1 MLGLHV
7 TDGSALVP
15 RRGRGT
21 ELVLLLFAAG
31 IATAAYVAVDLGAL
45 GRVPPNAL
53 GYLGGLVLLTGT
65 AHLIVRRWAPYADP
79 VILPIVVTLNGLGL
93 AMIHRLDLAEAEAAR
108 QAGDAVPQ
116 AAAPVQLT
124 WMVVGVALFVLV
136 LVLVPDYRILSRYA
150 YTAGVLG
157 IALLLLPMVP
167 GLGHEVNNAQIW
179 IRIGPMNFQPGE
191 AAKIVLIVAFAAYLV
206 RTKDALALAGRRVL
220 GIDLPRARDL
230 GPILVVWVTALAIL
244 AFQRDLGPSLLLF
257 GIFVLM
263 IYVATERISWIVVG
277 LALFVLGGLA
287 ANAVF
292 SHVQTR
298 IEGWLDPFA
307 DTDRFFQIVQSLYG
321 LAYGGELG
329 TGLGRG
335 RPDLVP
341 YAVSDFIATAIGE
354 ELGLTGLMAIIVLY
368 ALLASRGLRSALVLR
383 DPFGKLLATG
393 LAAGLLLQV
402 FIVVGGVTK
411 LIPLTGL
418 TTPFLSLGGSSLVMN
433 WVLVALLVRLSDA
446 ARRPAPPPLP
456 VVVDDA
462 VTQVVKLQ

>member
-1 MLGLHV
+1 V
-7 TDGSALVP
+7 SQPASAEPALVP

-21 ELVLLLFAAG
+21 ELLLLLFAVG

-53 GYLGGLVLLTGT
+53 AYLGGLLLLTGM

-93 AMIHRLDLAEAEAAR
+93 AMIHRLDLAKVEAATQGGEAIPR
-108 QAGDAVPQ
+108 
-116 AAAPVQLT
+116 AAAPAQLT
-124 WMVVGVALFVLV
+124 WMVVGVTLFVLV
-136 LVLVPDYRILSRYA
+136 LILVPDYRILSRYA

-157 IALLLLPMVP
+157 ITLLLLPMVP
-167 GLGHEVNNAQIW
+167 GLGRELNEAQIW
-179 IRIGPMNFQPGE
+179 IRIGPMSFQPGE

-230 GPILVVWVTALAIL
+230 GPILVVWLSALAIL

-277 LALFVLGGLA
+277 IALFVLGGFA

-292 SHVQTR
+292 SHVQAR
-298 IEGWLDPFA
+298 IEGWLDPFS
-307 DTDRFFQIVQSLYG
+307 DVDRFFQIVQSLYG

-368 ALLASRGLRSALVLR
+368 ALLASRGFRSALVLR

-433 WVLVALLVRLSDA
+433 WVLVALLIRLSDA
-446 ARRPAPPPLP
+446 ARRPAPPPRA
-456 VVVDDA
+456 VIVDDA

>member
-1 MLGLHV
+1 M
-7 TDGSALVP
+7 SAEPALVP

-53 GYLGGLVLLTGT
+53 AYLGGLIVITGT

-79 VILPIVVTLNGLGL
+79 VILPIVVTLNGIGL
-93 AMIHRLDLAEAEAAR
+93 AMIHRLDLAKSEAAR
-108 QAGDAVPQ
+108 QAGEAVPR

-124 WMVVGVALFVLV
+124 WMVVGVTLFVLV
-136 LVLVPDYRILSRYA
+136 LLLIPDYRILARYA

-167 GLGHEVNNAQIW
+167 GLGYEVNRAQIW

-230 GPILVVWVTALAIL
+230 GPILVVWLTALAIL

-277 LALFVLGGLA
+277 IALFVLGGLA
-287 ANAVF
+287 VNAVF

-298 IEGWLDPFA
+298 IEGWLDPFS
-307 DTDRFFQIVQSLYG
+307 DVDRFFQIVQSLYG

-341 YAVSDFIATAIGE
+341 YAVSDFIATALGE

-368 ALLASRGLRSALVLR
+368 ALLASRGFRAALVLR

-433 WVLVALLVRLSDA
+433 WVLVALLMRLSDA
-446 ARRPAPPPLP
+446 ARRPTPPPPP
-456 VVVDDA
+456 VIVDDA

>member
-1 MLGLHV
+1 V
-7 TDGSALVP
+7 STDPSLVP
-15 RRGRGT
+15 KRGRGT
-21 ELVLLLFAAG
+21 ELVLLLFAVG

-53 GYLGGLVLLTGT
+53 AYLGGLVFLTGT

-93 AMIHRLDLAEAEAAR
+93 AMIHRLDLAKAEAAR
-108 QAGDAVPQ
+108 QAGETIPRAT
-116 AAAPVQLT
+116 APVQLT
-124 WMVVGVALFVLV
+124 WMVVGVTLFVFV
-136 LVLVPDYRILSRYA
+136 LLLVPDYRILSRYA

-167 GLGHEVNNAQIW
+167 GLGYEVNNAQIW
-179 IRIGPMNFQPGE
+179 IRVGPMNFQPGE

-230 GPILVVWVTALAIL
+230 GPILVVWLTALAIL
-244 AFQRDLGPSLLLF
+244 AVQRDLGPSLLLF

-277 LALFVLGGLA
+277 IALFVLGGLA
-287 ANAVF
+287 VNAVF

-298 IEGWLDPFA
+298 IDGWLDPFS
-307 DTDRFFQIVQSLYG
+307 DVDRFFQIVQSLYG

-368 ALLASRGLRSALVLR
+368 ALLASRGFRSALVLR

-402 FIVVGGVTK
+402 FIVIGGVTK

-446 ARRPAPPPLP
+446 ARRPAPPPRPLT
-456 VVVDDA
+456 VEDA

>member
-1 MLGLHV
+1 M
-7 TDGSALVP
+7 SAEPALVP
-15 RRGRGT
+15 KRGRGT

-53 GYLGGLVLLTGT
+53 AYLGGLIVITGT

-79 VILPIVVTLNGLGL
+79 VILPIVVTLNGIGL
-93 AMIHRLDLAEAEAAR
+93 AMIHRLDLAKSEAAR
-108 QAGDAVPQ
+108 QAGEAVPR

-124 WMVVGVALFVLV
+124 WMVVGVTLFVLV
-136 LVLVPDYRILSRYA
+136 LLLIPDYRILARYA

-167 GLGHEVNNAQIW
+167 GLGYEVNRAQIW

-230 GPILVVWVTALAIL
+230 GPILVVWLTALAIL

-277 LALFVLGGLA
+277 IALFVLGGLA
-287 ANAVF
+287 VNAVF

-298 IEGWLDPFA
+298 IEGWLDPFS
-307 DTDRFFQIVQSLYG
+307 DVDRFFQIVQSLYG

-341 YAVSDFIATAIGE
+341 YAVSDFIATALGE

-368 ALLASRGLRSALVLR
+368 ALLASRGFRAALVLR

-433 WVLVALLVRLSDA
+433 WVLVALMMRLSDA
-446 ARRPAPPPLP
+446 ARRPTPPPP
-456 VVVDDA
+456 PMIVDDA

>member
-1 MLGLHV
+1 VSQPAG
-7 TDGSALVP
+7 TEPGLVP

-21 ELVLLLFAAG
+21 ELLLLLFAVG

-53 GYLGGLVLLTGT
+53 AYLGGLLLLTGM

-93 AMIHRLDLAEAEAAR
+93 AMIHRLDLAKAEAAR
-108 QAGDAVPQ
+108 QGGEAIPR
-116 AAAPVQLT
+116 AAAPAQLT
-124 WMVVGVALFVLV
+124 WMVVGVTLFVFV
-136 LVLVPDYRILSRYA
+136 LILVPDHRILSRYA

-167 GLGHEVNNAQIW
+167 GLGRELNEAQIW
-179 IRIGPMNFQPGE
+179 IRIGPMSFQPGE

-230 GPILVVWVTALAIL
+230 GPILVVWLTALAIL

-277 LALFVLGGLA
+277 IALFVLGGFA

-292 SHVQTR
+292 SHVQAR
-298 IEGWLDPFA
+298 IEGWLDPFS
-307 DTDRFFQIVQSLYG
+307 DVDRFFQIVQSLYG

-368 ALLASRGLRSALVLR
+368 ALLASRGFRSALVLR

-433 WVLVALLVRLSDA
+433 WVLVALLIRLSDA
-446 ARRPAPPPLP
+446 ARRPVPPPRPLI
-456 VVVDDA
+456 VDDA

>member
-1 MLGLHV
+1 V
-7 TDGSALVP
+7 STDPALVP

-21 ELVLLLFAAG
+21 ELVLLLFAVS

-45 GRVPPNAL
+45 GRVPPNTL
-53 GYLGGLVLLTGT
+53 GYLGGLLLLTGA

-93 AMIHRLDLAEAEAAR
+93 AMIHRLDLADAEAAR
-108 QAGDAVPQ
+108 QSAEAIPR

-124 WMVVGVALFVLV
+124 WMIVGVTLFVLV
-136 LVLVPDYRILSRYA
+136 LILVPDYRILSRYA

-157 IALLLLPMVP
+157 IALLLLPIVP

-230 GPILVVWVTALAIL
+230 GPILVVWLTALAIL

-277 LALFVLGGLA
+277 IALFVLGGFA

-292 SHVQTR
+292 GHVQTR
-298 IEGWLDPFA
+298 IEGWLDPFS
-307 DTDRFFQIVQSLYG
+307 DLDRFFQIVQSLYG

-341 YAVSDFIATAIGE
+341 YAVSDFIATAFGE

-368 ALLASRGLRSALVLR
+368 ALLASRGLRAALVLR

-402 FIVVGGVTK
+402 FIVVGGVTR

-433 WVLVALLVRLSDA
+433 WVLVALLIRLSDA
-446 ARRPAPPPLP
+446 ARRPTPPPRP

>member
-1 MLGLHV
+1 V
-7 TDGSALVP
+7 SQPASAEPALVP

-21 ELVLLLFAAG
+21 ELLLLLFAVG

-53 GYLGGLVLLTGT
+53 AYLGGLLLLTGM

-93 AMIHRLDLAEAEAAR
+93 AMIHRLDLAKVEAATQGGEAIPR
-108 QAGDAVPQ
+108 
-116 AAAPVQLT
+116 AAAPAQLT
-124 WMVVGVALFVLV
+124 WMVVGVTLFVLV
-136 LVLVPDYRILSRYA
+136 LILVPDYRILSRYA

-157 IALLLLPMVP
+157 ITLLLLPMVP
-167 GLGHEVNNAQIW
+167 GLGRELNEAQIW
-179 IRIGPMNFQPGE
+179 IRIGPMSFQPGE

-230 GPILVVWVTALAIL
+230 GPILVVWLSALAIL

-257 GIFVLM
+257 GIFVP
-263 IYVATERISWIVVG
+263 TERISWIVVG
-277 LALFVLGGLA
+277 IALFVLGGFA

-292 SHVQTR
+292 SHVQAR
-298 IEGWLDPFA
+298 IEGWLDPFS
-307 DTDRFFQIVQSLYG
+307 DVDRFFQIVQSLYG

-368 ALLASRGLRSALVLR
+368 ALLASRGFRSALVLR

-433 WVLVALLVRLSDA
+433 WVLVALLIRLSDA
-446 ARRPAPPPLP
+446 ARRPAPPPRA
-456 VVVDDA
+456 VIVDDA

>member
-1 MLGLHV
+1 M
-7 TDGSALVP
+7 SAEPALVP
-15 RRGRGT
+15 KRGRGT

-53 GYLGGLVLLTGT
+53 AYLGGLIVITGT

-79 VILPIVVTLNGLGL
+79 VILPIVVTLNGIGL
-93 AMIHRLDLAEAEAAR
+93 AMIHRLDLAKSEAAR
-108 QAGDAVPQ
+108 QAGEAVPR

-124 WMVVGVALFVLV
+124 WMVVGVTLFVLV
-136 LVLVPDYRILSRYA
+136 LLLIPDYRILARYA

-167 GLGHEVNNAQIW
+167 GLGYEVNRAQIW

-230 GPILVVWVTALAIL
+230 GPILVVWLTALAIL

-277 LALFVLGGLA
+277 IALFVLGGLA
-287 ANAVF
+287 VNAVF

-298 IEGWLDPFA
+298 IEGWLDPFS
-307 DTDRFFQIVQSLYG
+307 DVDRFFQIVQSLYG

-341 YAVSDFIATAIGE
+341 YAVSDFIATALGE

-368 ALLASRGLRSALVLR
+368 ALLASRGFRAALVLR

-433 WVLVALLVRLSDA
+433 WVLVALLMRLSDA
-446 ARRPAPPPLP
+446 ARRPTPPPP
-456 VVVDDA
+456 PMIVDDA

>member
-1 MLGLHV
+1 VSQPAGAEP
-7 TDGSALVP
+7 ALVP

-21 ELVLLLFAAG
+21 ELLLLLFAVG

-53 GYLGGLVLLTGT
+53 AYLGGLLLLTGM
-65 AHLIVRRWAPYADP
+65 AHLIGRRWAPYADP

-93 AMIHRLDLAEAEAAR
+93 AMIHRLDLAKAEAAR
-108 QAGDAVPQ
+108 QGGEAIPR
-116 AAAPVQLT
+116 AAAPAQLT
-124 WMVVGVALFVLV
+124 WMVVGVTLFVFV
-136 LVLVPDYRILSRYA
+136 LILVPDYRILSRYA

-167 GLGHEVNNAQIW
+167 GLGRELNEAQIW
-179 IRIGPMNFQPGE
+179 IRIGPMSFQPGE

-230 GPILVVWVTALAIL
+230 GPILVVWLTALAIL

-277 LALFVLGGLA
+277 IALFVLGGFA

-292 SHVQTR
+292 SHVQAR
-298 IEGWLDPFA
+298 IEGWLDPFS
-307 DTDRFFQIVQSLYG
+307 DVDRFFQIVQSLYG

-368 ALLASRGLRSALVLR
+368 ALLASRGFRSALVLR

-433 WVLVALLVRLSDA
+433 WVLVALLIRLSDA
-446 ARRPAPPPLP
+446 ARRPVPPPRPLI
-456 VVVDDA
+456 VDDA

>member
-1 MLGLHV
+1 V
-7 TDGSALVP
+7 STDPSLVP

-53 GYLGGLVLLTGT
+53 AYLGGLVLLSGT

-93 AMIHRLDLAEAEAAR
+93 AMIHRLDLAKAEAAR
-108 QAGDAVPQ
+108 QAGEAIPRG
-116 AAAPVQLT
+116 AAPVQLT
-124 WMVVGVALFVLV
+124 WMVVGVTLFVCV
-136 LVLVPDYRILSRYA
+136 LLLVPDYRILSRYA

-167 GLGHEVNNAQIW
+167 GLGYEVNNAQIW
-179 IRIGPMNFQPGE
+179 IRVGPMNFQPGE

-230 GPILVVWVTALAIL
+230 GPILVVWLTALAIL
-244 AFQRDLGPSLLLF
+244 AVQRDLGPSLLLF

-277 LALFVLGGLA
+277 IALFVLGGLA
-287 ANAVF
+287 VNAVF

-298 IEGWLDPFA
+298 IDGWLDPFS
-307 DTDRFFQIVQSLYG
+307 DVDRFYQIVQSLYG

-368 ALLASRGLRSALVLR
+368 ALLASRGFRSALVLR

-433 WVLVALLVRLSDA
+433 WVLVALLMRLSDA
-446 ARRPAPPPLP
+446 ARRPVPPPRP
-456 VVVDDA
+456 VNVEDA